1 MLLTP
6 VFWPQEFHGLYTPWG
21 HKESDTAEL
30 LSLPLCH
37 PTLSVATLEVKYNH
51 QIFTGE
57 AQSLIGGRPASE
69 R

>member
-1 MLLTP
+1 M
-6 VFWPQEFHGLYTPWG
+6 
-21 HKESDTAEL
+21 AER

-37 PTLSVATLEVKYNH
+37 PTLSVATVEVKYNH
-51 QIFTGE
+51 QIFTGKETE